1 LVTLSMHELLAR
13 AMAGVDPSSPG
24 AFWQIYAH
32 LLALVPWEVLWWW
45 NLAFALV
52 GALLGYWRGSW
63 RRGLAWGLV
72 LGPIGWLVT
81 VFRPAA
87 AHRLPPPLQRSGPGR
102 RGRPGV

>member
-1 LVTLSMHELLAR
+1 VVPSVHELLAR
-13 AMAGVDPSSPG
+13 AVAGVDPSAPD

-87 AHRLPPPLQRSGPGR
+87 AHRLPPPLPRSGPGR